1 MLLVLRDKSYPIF
14 VLLFLSDLC
23 VFVEDT
29 VGQRIRV
36 NVDNT
41 LGGGGQR
48 QIAVFCPY
56 WIVNTSHYSLRITE
70 EGSSVLPAGSVTAQ
84 K

>member
-1 MLLVLRDKSYPIF
+1 VHTRSNRGRSYLQARGF
-14 VLLFLSDLC
+14 HSA
-23 VFVEDT
+23 DT
-29 VGQRIRV
+29 VGQRIRL
-36 NVDNT
+36 NVENT

-56 WIVNTSHYSLRITE
+56 WIVNTSQYSLRVTE
-70 EGSSVLPAGSVTAQ
+70 EGVNVLPAGTVTAQ

>member
-1 MLLVLRDKSYPIF
+1 MLLLGYLCLNVA
-14 VLLFLSDLC
+14 LFNTVSC
-23 VFVEDT
+23 IDT

-36 NVDNT
+36 NVENT

-48 QIAVFCPY
+48 QVAVFCPY
-56 WIVNTSHYSLRITE
+56 WLVNTSQYSLRIME
-70 EGSSVLPAGSVTAQ
+70 EGQQVLPAGTVTAQ